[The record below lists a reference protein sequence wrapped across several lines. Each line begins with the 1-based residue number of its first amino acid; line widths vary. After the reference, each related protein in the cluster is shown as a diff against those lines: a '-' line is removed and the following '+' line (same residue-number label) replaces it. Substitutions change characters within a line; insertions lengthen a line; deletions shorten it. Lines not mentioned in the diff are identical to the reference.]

1 MGNIQSGRLV
11 WDSLLCSKVCPDTM
25 LLQDFPD
32 EILLEIF
39 SRLPVKDIVTCALYV
54 CKRWKAV
61 CRSSALWKG
70 REYRL
75 TDKKRKCEIVEV
87 AKLIPHL
94 TTLFVGTGTKF
105 CVWFTGCN
113 VLLSSGVDFEIIRDL
128 VWSCNISNITVPR
141 GLFSPDLFPKLLDDD
156 KKLRYLTVKHDPMM
170 YNTPGETL
178 PLLLRQ
184 GSLSELKI
192 LHIHGAR
199 SITVDTVLQLCQ
211 HCPHL
216 EELAL
221 HELSQASDHVLQNLQ
236 LCPKLRLLEITQ
248 SNSLRDLSFLK
259 CCPNLLELDLTMCY
273 SLQPSSFQHLLH
285 LKKLKWFHM
294 RHCRAIGLPLAAMAE
309 YLVHLKIIDLFYSA
323 GFSESELKKLQMI
336 APHII
341 VLQGPFDHR

>member
-1 MGNIQSGRLV
+1 
-11 WDSLLCSKVCPDTM
+11 M
-25 LLQDFPD
+25 LLQDLPD
-32 EILLEIF
+32 EVLLEIF
-39 SRLPVKDIVTCALYV
+39 SRLPVNDIVTCALYV
-54 CKRWKAV
+54 CKRWKV
-61 CRSSALWKG
+61 LCRSSGLWKG

-75 TDKKRKCEIVEV
+75 SDDNKACEIVEV

-94 TTLFVGTGTKF
+94 KALIVGTGTQF
-105 CVWFTGCN
+105 YVWFTGCN
-113 VLLSSGVDFEIIRDL
+113 VLLSSSVDFEIIRDL
-128 VWSCNISNITVPR
+128 VRSCNITRITVPR
-141 GLFSPDLFPKLLDDD
+141 GLFSPNLFPKLLGND
-156 KKLRYLTVKHDPMM
+156 KKLTYLTVKHDPMM
-170 YNTPGETL
+170 YNTPGDTL
-178 PLLLRQ
+178 PLLLTQ
-184 GSLSELKI
+184 GSLSELRI

-199 SITVDTVLQLCQ
+199 SINVDTVLQLCRY
-211 HCPHL
+211 CPHL

-259 CCPNLLELDLTMCY
+259 YCPNLLELDLTMCY

-309 YLVHLKIIDLFYSA
+309 CLVHLKIIDLFYSA
-323 GFSESELKKLQMI
+323 GFSESELKKLRMI

-341 VLQGPFDHR
+341 VLEGSFDRL